1 MKVMMKKTQITEL
14 PNGIRIVSERI
25 DSVRSFSLGFWFDV
39 GSRDEDK
46 ANNGIS
52 HFLEHMFFKG
62 TKKRT
67 PKQIAEDVESL
78 GGYLNAFTSKEHTC
92 FYGRGLDVHIEKIF
106 EVLAD
111 MLQYSVFKPS
121 EIKKESSV
129 VIDELNDIEDSPE
142 ELIFDKFE
150 TNLFPTDPLGYTI
163 IGTEKN
169 LKNFCQKDLF
179 SYIKDKY
186 KFNNFLIAA
195 SGQVKHE
202 DLVKFAKKYI
212 TKDFGYSDYKR
223 PQSKEAAAKNLF
235 FKKDI
240 QQAHIIM
247 GRTAPGYK
255 EKMRTK
261 VSVLS
266 HILGEGSSSRL
277 FQTVREKNGIAY
289 QINSFLNS
297 FNDIST
303 MGVYFSTNEKSAH
316 KAESLILNEFKKMRS
331 KKISTEELDRAKNFL
346 KGNIIMSLENTTNR
360 MIRNAQSLIYHNRI
374 KTVDETIKEIE
385 SVTREDVLELSNQYL
400 DYNTYKKVVISSK
413 NLLLHSVV

>member
-1 MKVMMKKTQITEL
+1 MKKIRVTEL
-14 PNGIRIVSERI
+14 PNGIRIVTEKI
-25 DSVRSFSLGFWFDV
+25 DSVKSFSLGFWFDV
-39 GSRDEDK
+39 GSRDEDEN
-46 ANNGIS
+46 NNGIS

-62 TKKRT
+62 TKKRS

-106 EVLAD
+106 EVLSD
-111 MLQYSVFKPS
+111 MVQNSVFKPS
-121 EIKKESSV
+121 EIIKEAGV

-150 TNLFPTDPLGYTI
+150 TNIFPDDPLGYTI

-169 LKNFCQKDLF
+169 LKNFRQKDLF
-179 SYIKDKY
+179 RYINERY
-186 KFNNFLIAA
+186 KFNNFMVAA
-195 SGQVKHE
+195 SGKVDHDE
-202 DLVKFAKKYI
+202 IVKFTKKYI
-212 TKDFGYSDYKR
+212 KYNFGLSDYKR
-223 PQSKEAAAKNLF
+223 NICTGSVNDDLYVYKN
-235 FKKDI
+235 I

-255 EKMRTK
+255 DKMRTK

-297 FNDIST
+297 FYDVST
-303 MGVYFSTNEKSAH
+303 LGVYFSTNEKSAH
-316 KAESLILNEFKKMRS
+316 KAESLVLNEFRKLKG
-331 KKISTEELDRAKNFL
+331 KKISDEELERAKNFL

-360 MIRNAQSLIYHNRI
+360 MIRNAQSLIYYNKV
-374 KTVDETIKEIE
+374 KTVEETIKEIE
-385 SVTREDVLELSNQYL
+385 AVTREEILELANQFL
-400 DYNTYKKVVISSK
+400 DNNTYKKVVISSK
-413 NLLLHSVV
+413 NLLLHSVA

>member
-1 MKVMMKKTQITEL
+1 MKKTQITEL
-14 PNGIRIVSERI
+14 PNGIRIVTERI

-39 GSRDEDK
+39 GSRDEDEL
-46 ANNGIS
+46 NNGIS

-92 FYGRGLDVHIEKIF
+92 FYGRGLDAHIEKIF

-111 MLQYSVFKPS
+111 MLQNSVFKPH
-121 EIKKESSV
+121 EIRKEASV

-150 TNLFPTDPLGYTI
+150 TNLFPKDPLGYTI

-169 LKNFCQKDLF
+169 LKSFRQKDLF
-179 SYIKDKY
+179 NYVASRY
-186 KFNNFLIAA
+186 KFDNFLIAA
-195 SGQVKHE
+195 SGRVNHDDIVKY
-202 DLVKFAKKYI
+202 AKKYI
-212 TKDFGYSDYKR
+212 KRNFGHSDYKR
-223 PQSKEAAAKNLF
+223 PRSQESPCKNLF
-235 FKKDI
+235 VKKDI

-247 GRTAPGYK
+247 GRTAPGYR
-255 EKMRTK
+255 EKIRTK

-297 FNDIST
+297 FDDIST
-303 MGVYFSTNEKSAH
+303 LGVYFSTNEKSAH
-316 KAESLILNEFKKMRS
+316 KAESLVLNEFKLLKN

-374 KTVDETIKEIE
+374 KTIEETIKEIE
-385 SVTREDVLELSNQYL
+385 SVTREDVLELSNQFL
-400 DYNTYKKVVISSK
+400 DYSTYNKVVISSK
-413 NLLLHSVV
+413 NLLLH